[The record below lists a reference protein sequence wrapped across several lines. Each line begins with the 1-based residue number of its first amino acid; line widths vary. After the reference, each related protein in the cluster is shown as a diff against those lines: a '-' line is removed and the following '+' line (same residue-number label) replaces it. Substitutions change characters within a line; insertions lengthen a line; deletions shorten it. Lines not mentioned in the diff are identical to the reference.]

1 MSLCSYV
8 KKRICPYV
16 LMSLKNCL
24 SVILSLIIFLS
35 LSACNAEDAVYREY
49 RCYFLFDTQ
58 LHPIPCQLTGIIGN
72 PGHFCKVEAGL
83 DKGIRHI
90 KTTRNYDDA
99 TEDVPLTTDR
109 ENQQSCVLG
118 ANNCIIIG
126 TSSYDNVLIAYEGQC
141 ANCLEQYGG
150 TRYPLSWQ
158 NNGTLLHCNSYLR
171 CQQRHRRQR
180 RRWPSALPLPG
191 CLRRSVHPRLELT
204 NHKSN

>member
-1 MSLCSYV
+1 
-8 KKRICPYV
+8 
-16 LMSLKNCL
+16 MSLKNCSYVL
-24 SVILSLIIFLS
+24 LSLIILLS

-58 LHPIPCQLTGIIGN
+58 LHPMPCQLTGIIGN
-72 PGHFCKVEAGL
+72 PGHFCHVQASLEQ
-83 DKGIRHI
+83 GIRHI
-90 KTTRNYDDA
+90 KITRNYDGA
-99 TEDVPLTTDR
+99 VEDVPLTTDR

-158 NNGTLLHCNSYLR
+158 NNGTLLHCNKCDRTYDVNNGTVVSEGGG
-171 CQQRHRRQR
+171 RQLYR
-180 RRWPSALPLPG
+180 YQAAFDGQFIRAW
-191 CLRRSVHPRLELT
+191 
-204 NHKSN
+204 N

>member
-1 MSLCSYV
+1 MKARGVKFICYYVTMSL
-8 KKRICPYV
+8 I
-16 LMSLKNCL
+16 
-24 SVILSLIIFLS
+24 VILS
-35 LSACNAEDAVYREY
+35 LSACNAEDSVYREY

-58 LHPIPCQLTGIIGN
+58 LHPIPCQLTGIVGN
-72 PGHFCKVEAGL
+72 PGHFCKVEASL

-141 ANCLEQYGG
+141 SNCLEQYGG
-150 TRYPLSWQ
+150 TSYPMSWQ
-158 NNGTLLHCNSYLR
+158 YGGTQLHCNKCNRTYDVNSGTVVSEGGGRRLYRYLASFDGLFIR
-171 CQQRHRRQR
+171 V
-180 RRWPSALPLPG
+180 W
-191 CLRRSVHPRLELT
+191 
-204 NHKSN
+204 N

>member
-1 MSLCSYV
+1 MKARGVKFICYYVTMSL
-8 KKRICPYV
+8 I
-16 LMSLKNCL
+16 
-24 SVILSLIIFLS
+24 VILS
-35 LSACNAEDAVYREY
+35 LSACNAEDSVYREY

-58 LHPIPCQLTGIIGN
+58 LHPIPCQLTGIVGN

-90 KTTRNYDDA
+90 KTTRNYDEA

-126 TSSYDNVLIAYEGQC
+126 TSSYDNMLIAYEGQC

-158 NNGTLLHCNSYLR
+158 KNGTLLHCNKCDRTYDVNNGTVVSEGGG
-171 CQQRHRRQR
+171 RQLYR
-180 RRWPSALPLPG
+180 YQAAFDGQFIRAW
-191 CLRRSVHPRLELT
+191 
-204 NHKSN
+204 N